1 MDTERFQYVSL
12 FKISHA
18 KKHIKMAENYSTP
31 GGTFDTEHS
40 IKNGEK
46 LTYSIWKGYLL
57 KYDCTKYRK
66 I

>member
-40 IKNGEK
+40 TKNGEK
-46 LTYSIWKGYLL
+46 LTYLERLSFEV
-57 KYDCTKYRK
+57 
-66 I
+66 